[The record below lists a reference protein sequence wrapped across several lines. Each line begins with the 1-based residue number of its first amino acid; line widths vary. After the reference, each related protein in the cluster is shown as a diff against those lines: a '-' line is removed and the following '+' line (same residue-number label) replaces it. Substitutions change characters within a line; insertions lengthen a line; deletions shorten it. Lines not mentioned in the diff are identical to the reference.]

1 MDKLQERALAFKR
14 LMNYEYIIKLGRKGR
29 LYEFTIDFR
38 ESDFYHLIGFQ
49 KLIDLRF
56 LKRSTERIFNECLNG
71 DITYQM
77 MRESRYFDVL
87 GYRFEYF
94 DKLESILDSNNL
106 VFKHNKNEMQ
116 IYSRITADYMLQHT
130 AENELIFYLFTEQRN
145 RLESQFCKS
154 FFENHVKDYSRGQTI
169 MTLLYKEKVNIKTNE
184 RYIQYD
190 RLTPNKN

>member
-29 LYEFTIDFR
+29 LYEFT
-38 ESDFYHLIGFQ
+38 
-49 KLIDLRF
+49 
-56 LKRSTERIFNECLNG
+56 
-71 DITYQM
+71 M

-116 IYSRITADYMLQHT
+116 IYSRITADYMLQHS

-145 RLESQFCKS
+145 RSESQFCKS
-154 FFENHVKDYSRGQTI
+154 FFENHVKDYSRGQTL

-190 RLTPNKN
+190 RLKTKKN